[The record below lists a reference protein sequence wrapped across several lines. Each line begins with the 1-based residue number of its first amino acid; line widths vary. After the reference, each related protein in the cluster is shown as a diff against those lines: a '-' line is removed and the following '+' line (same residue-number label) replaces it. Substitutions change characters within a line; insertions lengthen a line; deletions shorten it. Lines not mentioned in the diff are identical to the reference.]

1 LHFIYNKMSTLKLQS
16 KGFRIALH
24 ALVWA
29 AVFLLPIYL
38 IRPPLLN
45 IPVHFFLRSTTI
57 INDLLLV
64 ILFYLNAYL
73 FIPDYFNKKYWFVYL
88 MLVILS
94 ISILIFISDLT
105 ENYIDKQF
113 EFPHHK
119 PIELKIFPSLL
130 VLAVSTAYGIIV
142 KYEKQKKERETENL
156 KTELQFLRSQINPHF
171 LFNTL
176 NNLVSL
182 ARKKSD
188 MLEPSLLKLSGLMQY
203 MLIEP
208 ENDRVNVMQEVDY
221 LKNYIELQKLR
232 FDIEVK
238 ISFECD
244 ETGLQQYDIAPMLLI
259 PFVENAFKH
268 GVGMLDDREISIR
281 FSVKDSQL
289 YFEVKNN
296 FNAQTQEQKDKSSG
310 IGLLN
315 VRKRLNLLYPSN
327 YNLDILIEG
336 NWHIVNL
343 RIKLV

>member
-1 LHFIYNKMSTLKLQS
+1 M
-16 KGFRIALH
+16 
-24 ALVWA
+24 
-29 AVFLLPIYL
+29 
-38 IRPPLLN
+38 
-45 IPVHFFLRSTTI
+45 PVHSFFNITTLV
-57 INDLLLV
+57 NDLLLV

-73 FIPDYFNKKYWFVYL
+73 FIPVYFKRKSWFLYL
-88 MLVILS
+88 ILVLLS
-94 ISILIFISDLT
+94 TIILIVISDLT
-105 ENYIDKQF
+105 ENLIVQPD
-113 EFPHHK
+113 EFFHPK
-119 PIELKIFPSLL
+119 PPEFKLFPCIL
-130 VLAVSTAYGIIV
+130 VLAVSTAYGLIV
-142 KYEKQKKERETENL
+142 TYEKQRKERETENL

-232 FDIEVK
+232 FESEVK
-238 ISFECD
+238 IKFECD
-244 ETGLQQYDIAPMLLI
+244 ETGLQQYEIAPMLLI

-268 GVGMLDDREISIR
+268 GVGMIENPEISIR
-281 FSVKDSQL
+281 FFVIDSQL
-289 YFEVKNN
+289 DFKVRNN
-296 FNAQTQEQKDKSSG
+296 FNNETQEQKDNSSG

-315 VRKRLNLLYPSN
+315 VRKRLNLLYPGK
-327 YNLDILIEG
+327 YNLEIFTEG

-343 RIKLV
+343 RITLV